1 MKHYYLITNVLKDPD
16 FERTEAIS
24 QYIQK
29 NGGACRFLRM
39 DGNEKNY
46 QETLLSD
53 IPADT
58 ECILVIGGDG
68 TLIKAARETTGLHIP
83 LIGLNLGHLGYLCE
97 LEEDTVY
104 PAIDRLFEDQFVEEN
119 RMMLEG
125 YVMRD
130 GKELVRRQALND
142 IVIHR
147 SGSLHVIAY
156 HLSVNGHLLARY
168 NADGMIV
175 ATPTGSTAYSMSAG
189 GPIIDPR
196 SSMILLTP
204 INSHTLNNRSIVLDP
219 EAELLITLPSMHGD
233 PTTRIDL
240 SFDGTQTVTLQPDDA
255 VHIKKAAESIRIL
268 KLSQR
273 SFLEILQ
280 RKLQIYG

>member
-1 MKHYYLITNVLKDPD
+1 MKHFYLITNALKDSD
-16 FERTEAIS
+16 FKRTEAIS
-24 QYIQK
+24 TYIQK
-29 NGGACRFLRM
+29 KGGECRFLRM
-39 DGNEKNY
+39 DGNEQNY
-46 QETLLSD
+46 QNALMQD
-53 IPADT
+53 IPDNT

-68 TLIKAARETTGLHIP
+68 TLIKAARETSGSNIP

-104 PAIDRLFEDQFVEEN
+104 PAIDRLFEDQYVEEH
-119 RMMLEG
+119 RMLLRGSVIRNGQE
-125 YVMRD
+125 V
-130 GKELVRRQALND
+130 VSRQALND

-156 HLSVNGHLLARY
+156 HLSVNGQLLSRY

-189 GPIIDPR
+189 GPIVDPR

-204 INSHTLNNRSIVLDP
+204 INSHTLNNRSIVLDS
-219 EAELLITLPSMHGD
+219 ASELQITLPATHVD
-233 PTTRIDL
+233 PTMRIDL
-240 SFDGTQTVTLQPDDA
+240 SFDGGQTVTLQSDDA
-255 VHIKKAAESIRIL
+255 VQIKRAEESVRIL

>member
-1 MKHYYLITNVLKDPD
+1 MKHFYLMTNALKDQE
-16 FERTEAIS
+16 FSRTEAICR
-24 QYIQK
+24 YIRK
-29 NGGACRFLRM
+29 KGGECSFLRM
-39 DGNEKNY
+39 DGNEKNHRDA
-46 QETLLSD
+46 LRAD

-68 TLIKAARETTGLHIP
+68 TLIKAARDTTGLHIP

-97 LEEDTVY
+97 LEEDTVF
-104 PAIDRLFEDQFVEEN
+104 PAIDRLFEDRYVEEN

-125 YVMRD
+125 SVIRD
-130 GKELVRRQALND
+130 GEELVKRQALND

-156 HLSVNGHLLARY
+156 HLSVNGQLLARY

-219 EAELLITLPSMHGD
+219 DAKLQITMPSMHGD
-233 PTTRIDL
+233 PSTRIDL
-240 SFDGTQTVTLQPDDA
+240 SFDGAQMVPLQPDDR
-255 VHIKKAAESIRIL
+255 VSIQKSGESIRIL

>member
-1 MKHYYLITNVLKDPD
+1 MKHFYLITNVLKDND
-16 FERTEAIS
+16 FQRTEAIS
-24 QYIQK
+24 AYIQK
-29 NGGACRFLRM
+29 KGGQCRFLRM
-39 DGNEKNY
+39 DGNEKDYHEALMQDLPDN
-46 QETLLSD
+46 
-53 IPADT
+53 T

-68 TLIKAARETTGLHIP
+68 TLIKAARETTGSRVP

-97 LEEDTVY
+97 LEEDTVF
-104 PAIDRLFEDQFVEEN
+104 PAIDKLFADQYVEES
-119 RMMLEG
+119 RMMLQG
-125 YVMRD
+125 SVIRA
-130 GKELVRRQALND
+130 GKEVVSGQALND

-156 HLSVNGHLLARY
+156 HLSVNGQLLSRY

-196 SSMILLTP
+196 SNMILLTP
-204 INSHTLNNRSIVLDP
+204 INSHTLNNRSIVLDS
-219 EAELLITLPSMHGD
+219 ASELQIALPLTHTD
-233 PTTRIDL
+233 PTMRIDL
-240 SFDGTQTVTLQPDDA
+240 SFDGTQAVSLQPEDI
-255 VHIKKAAESIRIL
+255 VQIRKAEESVRIL

>member
-1 MKHYYLITNVLKDPD
+1 MKRFYLITNVLKDPE
-16 FERTEAIS
+16 FQRTEGICR
-24 QYIQK
+24 YIQK
-29 NGGACRFLRM
+29 KGGTCSFLRM
-39 DGNEKNY
+39 DGNEEDY
-46 QETLLSD
+46 PQALRAD

-68 TLIKAARETTGLHIP
+68 TMIKAARETTALHIP

-97 LEEDTVY
+97 LEQDTVF
-104 PAIDRLFEDQFVEEN
+104 PAIDRLFEDRYVQEN

-125 YVMRD
+125 YVLRD
-130 GKELVRRQALND
+130 GKELLKGQALND

-147 SGSLHVIAY
+147 SGSLRVIAY

-219 EAELLITLPSMHGD
+219 DAELQITMPSMHGD
-233 PTTRIDL
+233 PSTRIDL
-240 SFDGTQTVTLQPDDA
+240 SFDGGQTVTLQPDDA
-255 VHIKKAAESIRIL
+255 VHIRKSGECTRIL

>member
-1 MKHYYLITNVLKDPD
+1 MKHFYLITNALKDNG
-16 FERTEAIS
+16 FKRTEAIS
-24 QYIQK
+24 AYIQK
-29 NGGACRFLRM
+29 KGGECRFLRM

-46 QETLLSD
+46 HDALMQDLPD
-53 IPADT
+53 HT

-68 TLIKAARETTGLHIP
+68 TLIKAARETSGRKIP

-104 PAIDRLFEDQFVEEN
+104 PAIDRLFEDQYVEEN
-119 RMMLEG
+119 RMMLRGSVVRNGEE
-125 YVMRD
+125 VMS
-130 GKELVRRQALND
+130 RQALND

-156 HLSVNGHLLARY
+156 HLSVNGQLLSRY

-189 GPIIDPR
+189 GPIVDPR

-204 INSHTLNNRSIVLDP
+204 INSHTLNNRSIVLDS
-219 EAELLITLPSMHGD
+219 ASELQITLPTTHAD
-233 PTTRIDL
+233 PTMRIDL
-240 SFDGTQTVTLQPDDA
+240 SFDGGQTVTLQPDDA
-255 VHIKKAAESIRIL
+255 VQIRKAEESVRIL

>member
-1 MKHYYLITNVLKDPD
+1 MKHFYLITNVLKDQD
-16 FERTEAIS
+16 FSRTEAICA
-24 QYIQK
+24 YIRK
-29 NGGACRFLRM
+29 KGGDCRFLRM
-39 DGNEKNY
+39 DGNEKEY
-46 QETLLSD
+46 HEALMED
-53 IPADT
+53 IPNDT

-68 TLIKAARETTGLHIP
+68 TLIKAARETTGLQIP

-104 PAIDRLFEDQFVEEN
+104 PAIDRLVQDQYVEEQ
-119 RMMLEG
+119 RMMLKG
-125 YVMRD
+125 TVIRD
-130 GKELVRRQALND
+130 GKEVVSGRALND

-156 HLSVNGHLLARY
+156 HLSVNGQLLSRY

-189 GPIIDPR
+189 GPIVDPR

-204 INSHTLNNRSIVLDP
+204 INSHTLNNRSIVLDS
-219 EAELLITLPSMHGD
+219 ESELQITLLWTHADPSM
-233 PTTRIDL
+233 RIDL
-240 SFDGTQTVTLQPDDA
+240 SFDGTQLVTLRQDDI
-255 VHIKKAAESIRIL
+255 VQIRKAEESVRIL
-268 KLSQR
+268 KLSQK

>member
-1 MKHYYLITNVLKDPD
+1 MKHFYLITNALKDSD
-16 FERTEAIS
+16 FKRTEAIS
-24 QYIQK
+24 AYIQK
-29 NGGACRFLRM
+29 KGGECRFLHM
-39 DGNEKNY
+39 DGKEKNY
-46 QETLLSD
+46 HEALMQD
-53 IPADT
+53 IPDNT

-68 TLIKAARETTGLHIP
+68 TLIKAARETTGKNIP
-83 LIGLNLGHLGYLCE
+83 LIGLNLGHIGYLCE

-104 PAIDRLFEDQFVEEN
+104 PAIDQLFEDQYVEEH
-119 RMMLEG
+119 RMMLRGSVIRNGEE
-125 YVMRD
+125 V
-130 GKELVRRQALND
+130 VSRQALND

-156 HLSVNGHLLARY
+156 HLSVNGQLLSRY

-189 GPIIDPR
+189 GPIVDPR

-204 INSHTLNNRSIVLDP
+204 INSHTLNNRSIVLDS
-219 EAELLITLPSMHGD
+219 ASELQITLPATHTD
-233 PTTRIDL
+233 PTMRIDL
-240 SFDGTQTVTLQPDDA
+240 SFDGGQTVTLQSDDA
-255 VHIKKAAESIRIL
+255 VQIKRAEESVRIL
-268 KLSQR
+268 KLSQC